1 MKVKEVFPV
10 NGMSCTSCA
19 ARIEKA
25 VKLIEGV
32 KNSELNFS
40 NSTIMVEYDD
50 ENMNPEK
57 IQHTVMDIGYNITIE
72 SKETTQS

>member
-1 MKVKEVFPV
+1 MIVKEVFPV
-10 NGMSCTSCA
+10 SGMSCTSCA

-25 VKLIEGV
+25 VKSTEGV
-32 KNSELNFS
+32 KDASVNFS
-40 NSTIMVEYDD
+40 NSSVMVEYDD